1 MQLND
6 PLRVCGVTAFASV
19 FVFLVLPVAAD
30 SGRVAGA
37 PAPH

>member
-6 PLRVCGVTAFASV
+6 PLRACGVTAFTSV
-19 FVFLVLPVAAD
+19 FVFFVLPVAAD
-30 SGRVAGA
+30 GSRVADA